1 MFVCVACRPFSRRA
15 APTTAVSDAAKAA
28 RTAAEAAEAAQEPTH
43 VHTYLLYVL
52 GSAMGLK
59 AACTMQRVLVYTREH
74 HEHKAFFALA
84 RYERQGWHCGKV
96 SLGCL

>member
-1 MFVCVACRPFSRRA
+1 MGRTNTHARLWCCRPFRGRA
-15 APTTAVSDAAKAA
+15 ATATAASDAAKAA

-59 AACTMQRVLVYTREH
+59 AACTMQRVLVYTREY
-74 HEHKAFFALA
+74 HEHKTFFAIA
-84 RYERQGWHCGKV
+84 R
-96 SLGCL
+96 

>member
-1 MFVCVACRPFSRRA
+1 MCVACRPFSRRA

>member
-1 MFVCVACRPFSRRA
+1 MFSPPSVSFWGEISQFRPFSRGA
-15 APTTAVSDAAKAA
+15 AATSVVSDAAKAA

-84 RYERQGWHCGKV
+84 R
-96 SLGCL
+96 

>member
-1 MFVCVACRPFSRRA
+1 M
-15 APTTAVSDAAKAA
+15 VSDAAKAA

-84 RYERQGWHCGKV
+84 RWEREEGRRGGRRGGGRRSAGLWRRNGKT
-96 SLGCL
+96 